1 MIKMSLDLKRAIL
14 DVEARTNRRH
24 VNLRKRFNKILQG
37 GDGTKTSP
45 RTKTATLRR
54 SKFVSGRLSP
64 TPPAKR
70 EKEAILK
77 KVEKVKKYVEIIMNY
92 DPTMLKSLFD
102 NKYMMQAFD
111 NCEKSYKDLKKQ
123 CDDKNKYFLQE
134 NQLVLE
140 HLETIKKKFDELKRA
155 KSDGGCKQKLKRLKK
170 QYDDKIVYFQRKTED
185 RLQDFKKKTREVNE
199 IRERIDKLSK
209 EKSGCANLKQE
220 YKDYKDAMK
229 QNMKRAAFREQNMQN
244 QCNEKLMEEIRYSEE
259 CNKKLKEAK
268 QPFYKKILNKM
279 NKKGKKYVGY

>member
-24 VNLRKRFNKILQG
+24 VKLRKRFNKILQG

-77 KVEKVKKYVEIIMNY
+77 KVEKVKKYVEIINNY

-111 NCEKSYKDLKKQ
+111 NCEKSYKDLKQQ

-134 NQLVLE
+134 NQLVLKQ
-140 HLETIKKKFDELKRA
+140 LERIKKKFDELKRA